1 MVEEWKSATYL
12 VELLAIP
19 FKVMRATDSSSKGM
33 IRTIYDLMLQLTED
47 VNAKLEAGEKIL
59 PRAANQEEGIFRN
72 DVECT
77 RIFKAF
83 IARHYDG
90 KTFTNKDS
98 EEKRASLV
106 SQEGLTAFLTLEG
119 SFGLP
124 EAIPDR
130 EAVKAG
136 KHSMVQ
142 WWGWDGTDHPHLA
155 SLACRALT
163 QPVFD
168 DGSTFHPSG
177 LVMSEDDLLGHF
189 ASPLPLL
196 CTSTRNPK
204 PRCNP
209 TYPLFSSSQ
218 VFDDGSTFHPSVFD
232 DGSNFHPSVLDMPE
246 DDLLGHLAS
255 TFNPTLNPNVSLRI
269 PLNHLQ
275 VFDDGSTFHPSV
287 LDMSKDDLLGHFA
300 SGVANV
306 AAISLSA
313 DYPTLAAVPH
323 VFANSYKNVIA
334 VALALDDYTFPLAD
348 KVKEILAVSPSHL
361 LSLRVSVA
369 LHISRDPSKF
379 MVAAVAAAPAAAAE
393 SAKEEAKPAE
403 EEESDDDMGFSLFDK
418 MHCSARLSQASAS
431 LTRCAAEQ
439 GES

>member
-1 MVEEWKSATYL
+1 MADWSHIEYVTCAMHVLDLLTEDVSKITWCKDIVDRYGDMIIYVRNHHFTRNYLRSGAVKGGKGKQLVKSVGTRFGTNYIALSRLLQLRSTLSQMVLSEEYANCSA
-12 VELLAIP
+12 
-19 FKVMRATDSSSKGM
+19 KGM
-33 IRTIYDLMLQLTED
+33 MGTIYDLMLQLTED
-47 VNAKLEAGEKIL
+47 VNTKLEAREKIL
-59 PRAANQEEGIFRN
+59 PRAVAADIGKIARRRWDESLACALHAVEQIMNPANQEEGIFRN

-90 KTFTNKDS
+90 KTFTNKDG

-106 SQEGLTAFLTLEG
+106 LQEGLTAFLTLEG

-124 EAIPDR
+124 EAIADR

-168 DGSTFHPSG
+168 DGS
-177 LVMSEDDLLGHF
+177 
-189 ASPLPLL
+189 
-196 CTSTRNPK
+196 
-204 PRCNP
+204 
-209 TYPLFSSSQ
+209 
-218 VFDDGSTFHPSVFD
+218 
-232 DGSNFHPSVLDMPE
+232 NFHPS
-246 DDLLGHLAS
+246 
-255 TFNPTLNPNVSLRI
+255 
-269 PLNHLQ
+269 

-287 LDMSKDDLLGHFA
+287 LDMSEDDLLGHFT

-323 VFANSYKNVIA
+323 VFANSYKNVIS

-348 KVKEILAVSPSHL
+348 KVKEILA
-361 LSLRVSVA
+361 
-369 LHISRDPSKF
+369 DPSKF

-403 EEESDDDMGFSLFDK
+403 EEEEESDDDMGFSLFD
-418 MHCSARLSQASAS
+418 
-431 LTRCAAEQ
+431 
-439 GES
+439 